1 VRLADRAYGLCRSLW
16 MYYGRPGRGAAL
28 DRFYAA
34 FVPAGGLCFDVGA
47 HVGNRSRSWSRLG
60 ASVVA
65 LEPQPDFARFLR
77 WLFRAD
83 RRVVV
88 REEAVAASAGRL
100 TLLVSPR
107 TPTVTTGSRGF
118 IAAASRVP
126 SFAWVRWDASV
137 EVPATT
143 LDRLIDAHGLPD
155 FVKIDVE
162 GMEHEVLAGLSRPV
176 PAVSFE
182 FVPSALD
189 SALAS
194 LEWLERLAGYRFNV
208 SVGESLTLELAE
220 WVDAATL
227 RRWLLSREPQGDS
240 GDVYAR
246 LAATGGNGDAGGDC
260 GRPKG

>member
-1 VRLADRAYGLCRSLW
+1 MRLVDRAYGLVRSLW
-16 MYYGRPGRGAAL
+16 MYYGRPGRGGAL
-28 DRFYAA
+28 DRFYAGL
-34 FVPAGGLCFDVGA
+34 VPQGGLCFDVGA

-65 LEPQPDFARFLR
+65 IEPQPDFARFLR

-83 RRVVV
+83 RKVTVC
-88 REEAVAASAGRL
+88 EQAVAARRGTL

-107 TPTVTTGSRGF
+107 TPTVTTGSRAF
-118 IAAASRVP
+118 IASATKVP

-137 EVPATT
+137 SVPATT
-143 LDRLIDAHGLPD
+143 LDDLIAVHGMPD

-162 GMEHEVLAGLSRPV
+162 GMEHEVLAGLSQPI

-182 FVPSALD
+182 FVPSAPD

-194 LEWLERLAGYRFNV
+194 LDRLEALGRYRYNV
-208 SVGESLTLELAE
+208 SFGESLAMEFADWVEAPAMRAWLAAR
-220 WVDAATL
+220 DPA
-227 RRWLLSREPQGDS
+227 GDS

-246 LAATGGNGDAGGDC
+246 YQ
-260 GRPKG
+260 